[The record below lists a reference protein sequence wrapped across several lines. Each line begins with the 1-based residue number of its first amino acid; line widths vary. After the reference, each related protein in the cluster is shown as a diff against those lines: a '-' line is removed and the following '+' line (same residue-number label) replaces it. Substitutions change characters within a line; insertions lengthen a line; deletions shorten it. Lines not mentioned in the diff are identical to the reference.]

1 MRLLLFEND
10 SPLNGLVTLSVCAY
24 VCVLFQVG
32 CDRSSAL
39 VQICAERGFHAFVSD
54 ALNVPLR
61 TASCDACI
69 SIAVIHHF
77 STEVHTAH
85 PHTKNNQNRTVI
97 SALFRKMDLQKKNLY

>member
-1 MRLLLFEND
+1 MRLLPFEND
-10 SPLNGLVTLSVCAY
+10 SPLNGLVTLSLY
-24 VCVLFQVG
+24 VLFQVG
-32 CDRSSAL
+32 CDRSNAL

-97 SALFRKMDLQKKNLY
+97 SVLFRKMDLQKKDLY

>member
-1 MRLLLFEND
+1 
-10 SPLNGLVTLSVCAY
+10 
-24 VCVLFQVG
+24 VG

-39 VQICAERGFHAFVSD
+39 VQICAERGFQAFVSD

-77 STEVHTAH
+77 STPERRLAAVRELVRLLK
-85 PHTKNNQNRTVI
+85 PGGR
-97 SALFRKMDLQKKNLY
+97 ALIYVWAFEQEYNKQSSGAASTGFLKPSSDDEDSGP